1 MLRKDAF
8 LSLYFLGIY
17 TALSRLVDGTLIKWI
32 FFKKLLTMTPLKFIL
47 LHKCAE
53 CARALSGQTVHV
65 GSASKLFPIR
75 KPLGNCKFTT
85 EMQNLR

>member
-53 CARALSGQTVHV
+53 CTRENQLKTRN
-65 GSASKLFPIR
+65 F
-75 KPLGNCKFTT
+75 KPVCG
-85 EMQNLR
+85 EE